1 MKDKKMETMLD
12 ELSEAL
18 QRHIATSELCKNFVM
33 SCEDGVAYLEVEV
46 QSQGGEIEVETVL
59 AQSQSEAMTC
69 EIFLDGNSVSTSNSP
84 IDIVNLPLPKGKRT
98 IQVCAGANIVAGKV
112 RISGIISKI
121 NNSTLSSKKG
131 EKNVVE

>member
-1 MKDKKMETMLD
+1 MTGVQTC
-12 ELSEAL
+12 AL
-18 QRHIATSELCKNFVM
+18 PIS
-33 SCEDGVAYLEVEV
+33 YLEVEV

>member
-1 MKDKKMETMLD
+1 MKC
-12 ELSEAL
+12 SA
-18 QRHIATSELCKNFVM
+18 
-33 SCEDGVAYLEVEV
+33 
-46 QSQGGEIEVETVL
+46 QGGEIEVETVL

-69 EIFLDGNSVSTSNSP
+69 EIFLDGNSVSTSNST

>member
-1 MKDKKMETMLD
+1 MKDKKMEIMLD
-12 ELSEAL
+12 DLSEAL

-84 IDIVNLPLPKGKRT
+84 IDIVNLPLPKGKQIGRAH
-98 IQVCAGANIVAGKV
+98 V
-112 RISGIISKI
+112 
-121 NNSTLSSKKG
+121 
-131 EKNVVE
+131 